1 MLSTITPPTKGKLM
15 SKLLIA
21 LNREI
26 AELQFRYVDAIES
39 DNHETAQFLLAKVEE
54 LVAIETK
61 IKCEMKGF

>member
-1 MLSTITPPTKGKLM
+1 M

-26 AELQFRYVDAIES
+26 AELQFAAVSAMDS
-39 DNHETAQFLLAKVEE
+39 GNHESAQFLLAKVDE
-54 LVAIETK
+54 LVEMETA